1 MEARGGGDCLSV
13 VAEHTSSG
21 DRWRGEFTGAYV
33 EAIAEKTGNP
43 KRFPVFLR
51 ILFSAI
57 RQESPSVFI
66 DLLTYQDL
74 EAMKQSRGGGGGQR
88 ALSSRD
94 PANNKRYV
102 IVTYASEFDRVHY
115 PLPLMYEGR
124 MERRPEAAEAERGLA
139 GASPYDSHAAA
150 NARKKSQR
158 GTKASKSARGL
169 RSASP
174 GRPREAAAKGGR
186 DVKAESLVADLKES
200 QREVKL
206 LRKERD
212 LLRARAQAAEAE
224 LSRERNAHRREA
236 KRRAKDLAAAEEENA
251 KYRATI
257 RELRGRVRDLTG
269 ELTTARR
276 QSGSSARG
284 AAPRSRSSTP
294 AASRRTTPRSSAR
307 PTPRSSRAPSPSY
320 SSRGASPSAYG
331 SRGSSRERP
340 SPRSSG
346 YGRQTPSTQ
355 RVGRSPSP
363 RPRFDPTAYVQ
374 QQKERAAEIQS
385 RRNTP
390 RASRSSSPATH
401 KAAAR
406 SGASSGHSTPSYPRS
421 RGSSAERGRRDPSE
435 GGRASAR
442 GQPAASKAPA
452 RSWSEERE
460 VQRVSHAAM
469 GGGRQQRTQ
478 RARAESPGRALRDV
492 QAKLNEYA
500 NQQAQQDAP
509 PNPVKQRGDL
519 TRGGPAPAAAP
530 AAPRDDDTNA
540 EIADID
546 ARLNDLQSFLQNAG
560 ASH

>member
-1 MEARGGGDCLSV
+1 VEARGGGDGLSV

-124 MERRPEAAEAERGLA
+124 MERRPEAAEAERELA

-158 GTKASKSARGL
+158 GSKASKSARGL

-236 KRRAKDLAAAEEENA
+236 KRRAKDLAAAEEENG

-346 YGRQTPSTQ
+346 YGRQPPSTQ

-509 PNPVKQRGDL
+509 NPVKQRGDL
-519 TRGGPAPAAAP
+519 TRGGPASAMAS

-546 ARLNDLQSFLQNAG
+546 ARLNALQSFLQNAG